1 QQHATGERRRDRAQ
15 VRRAVALGA
24 QQLVRLVDH
33 AAFSLSRSR
42 SLTTFGFA
50 FPPVSFITWPT
61 KKPSRPSLP
70 PWYAATCPGLA
81 ARMASIT
88 GSSSDVSE
96 TARSARYASAVNP
109 LSALAATARW
119 SASRVSSFAACA
131 TFASSAR
138 FAPDGIGWFIEK
150 LNASRSAT
158 PAATSPA

>member
-1 QQHATGERRRDRAQ
+1 QALAQLARRQQAAAELLRGRNEVPHDAENGLRRVREGAEDLGALQQHATGERRRDRAQ

-33 AAFSLSRSR
+33 AAFSLSRGGW
-42 SLTTFGFA
+42 LTTFGFA

-96 TARSARYASAVNP
+96 TARSARYASAV
-109 LSALAATARW
+109 
-119 SASRVSSFAACA
+119 
-131 TFASSAR
+131 
-138 FAPDGIGWFIEK
+138 
-150 LNASRSAT
+150 
-158 PAATSPA
+158 